1 MPQESVSITLGIG
14 GAPYQKTLIASVQ
27 RMGMLRR
34 VVGWGP
40 YCEVK
45 DPRPD
50 GSLQVIKRFPFNRL
64 VNRVL
69 WGTWSRLPAKLR
81 GGRPIMPTVLLADR
95 LSSGWI
101 PPCSI
106 FHGWMGL
113 SVASF
118 QAAKRQG
125 AMTVLEN
132 AGRHPRDW
140 HQAGVEEC
148 RRFGIRPR
156 EYSAPLPAPLIRR
169 MEREFELCDRIV
181 VPSKVAYRSFAESG
195 LADKVA
201 VVPTGVDT
209 EAFSPRPRTR
219 ERTLF
224 RACFV
229 GRVELAK
236 GVGYL
241 LQAWKRLAMPNAE
254 LVLIGEVKPEMNALL
269 RTHADPSVRT
279 TGILPHQQ
287 LVDRYRESDVFVFPS
302 VNEALAQVLLEA
314 MSSGLPVIGS
324 DHSGAD
330 DCVTDG
336 KEGFIVPVRDVDRL
350 AEAILWCHGHRDET
364 RAMGVAAR
372 AKIESQFTLEHY
384 NQRQIALYR
393 ALMA

>member
-1 MPQESVSITLGIG
+1 MV
-14 GAPYQKTLIASVQ
+14 
-27 RMGMLRR
+27 
-34 VVGWGP
+34 
-40 YCEVK
+40 
-45 DPRPD
+45 
-50 GSLQVIKRFPFNRL
+50 
-64 VNRVL
+64 
-69 WGTWSRLPAKLR
+69 
-81 GGRPIMPTVLLADR
+81 TVLLTDH

-101 PPCSI
+101 PSCDI

-132 AGRHPRDW
+132 AGRHPRHW

-148 RRFGIRPR
+148 RRFGVNPR
-156 EYSAPLPAPLIRR
+156 ERSTTLPALLIRR

-181 VPSKVAYRSFAESG
+181 VPSNVAYRSFAEFG
-195 LADKVA
+195 LADKA
-201 VVPTGVDT
+201 VVVATGVDT
-209 EAFSPRPRTR
+209 EAFSPPPRPDKRA
-219 ERTLF
+219 LF

-241 LQAWKRLAMPNAE
+241 LQAWKRLALPNAE

-269 RTHADPSVRT
+269 RTHADSTVRT
-279 TGILPHQQ
+279 TGILPYQQ
-287 LVDRYRESDVFVFPS
+287 LVERYRESDVFVFPS
-302 VNEALAQVLLEA
+302 VNEGLAQVLLEA
-314 MSSGLPVIGS
+314 MSSGLPVIAS
-324 DHSGAD
+324 DQSGAE

-336 KEGFIVPVRDVDRL
+336 KEGFIVPVRNVGRL
-350 AEAILWCHGHRDET
+350 AESILWCYEHRDET
-364 RAMGVAAR
+364 GAMGAAAR

-393 ALMA
+393 ALMAK

>member
-1 MPQESVSITLGIG
+1 
-14 GAPYQKTLIASVQ
+14 
-27 RMGMLRR
+27 MLRR

-40 YCEVK
+40 YLEVK
-45 DPRPD
+45 DPKPD
-50 GSLQVIKRFPFNRL
+50 GSLQVIKRFPLNRL
-64 VNRVL
+64 VNRVC

-81 GGRPIMPTVLLADR
+81 VDRPIMVSVLLNDHF
-95 LSSGWI
+95 SSGWI
-101 PPCSI
+101 PPCNI

-118 QAAKRQG
+118 QAAKQQG

-132 AGRHPRDW
+132 AGRHPQHW

-148 RRFGIRPR
+148 QRFGIKPR
-156 EYSAPLPAPLIRR
+156 EHSRPLPTKLVRR
-169 MEREFELCDRIV
+169 MEREYELCDRIV

-195 LADKVA
+195 LAEKTTIVA
-201 VVPTGVDT
+201 TGVDT
-209 EAFSPRPRTR
+209 EAFSPGPRPA

-241 LQAWKRLAMPNAE
+241 LQSWRRLALPNAE
-254 LVLIGEVKPEMNALL
+254 LVLIGEVKPEMNGLL
-269 RTHADPSVRT
+269 RTHADSTVRT
-279 TGILPHQQ
+279 TGILPHQE
-287 LVDRYRESDVFVFPS
+287 LMDRYRESNVFVFPS

-314 MSSGLPVIGS
+314 MSSGLPVIAS
-324 DHSGAD
+324 DHSGAED
-330 DCVTDG
+330 FVTDE
-336 KEGFIVPVRDVDRL
+336 KEGFIVPVRNVDRL
-350 AEAILWCHGHRDET
+350 AEAILWCYQHRDET
-364 RAMGVAAR
+364 LAMGAAAR

-393 ALMA
+393 ALVAE